1 MTPLAINDQ
10 EFALFQQLI
19 YRIAGISLSPA
30 KKSLVSG
37 RLAKRLQLYQ
47 LQSYGDYYRLLASGT
62 RQDELQMAVD
72 LLTTNETY
80 FFREPRHFDFLR
92 AEILTRHTR
101 GQSLR
106 IWSAACSTGEEPYSI
121 AMALHDALGEQPWEV
136 LASDISQ
143 QVLARAQK
151 GQYPLSRATLLPEGY
166 LRKYCLKGVGAQ
178 EGNLMVQPQLR
189 TRVQF
194 AQINL
199 NAELPRIGPFDV
211 IFLRNVMIY
220 FDHDTKRQV
229 VARLSQ
235 VLRPGGYFI
244 VGHSESLHGIASQL
258 HAVQPSVYRKAG
270 A

>member
-1 MTPLAINDQ
+1 MTPLAITDQ
-10 EFALFQQLI
+10 EFALFQQFI

-37 RLAKRLQLYQ
+37 RLAKRLQHYQ
-47 LQSYGDYYRLLASGT
+47 LQSYGDYYRLLANGGKP
-62 RQDELQMAVD
+62 DEVQVAVD

-92 AEILTRHTR
+92 TQLLTRR
-101 GQSLR
+101 PGGQPLR
-106 IWSAACSTGEEPYSI
+106 IWSAACSSGEEAYTI
-121 AMALHDALGEQPWEV
+121 AMVLQEALADQPWEV

-143 QVLARAQK
+143 QVLDRAQK
-151 GQYPLSRATLLPEGY
+151 GQYPLSRATLLPDSY
-166 LRKYCLKGVGAQ
+166 LRKYCLKGIGAQ
-178 EGNLMVQPQLR
+178 EGNFMIQTRLR

-199 NAELPRIGPFDV
+199 NAELPQIGQFDV

-220 FDHDTKRQV
+220 FDTETKRQV
-229 VARLSQ
+229 VARLVN

-244 VGHSESLHGIASQL
+244 VGHSESLHGITNGLQ
-258 HAVQPSVYRKAG
+258 AVQPSVYRKSTP
-270 A
+270 